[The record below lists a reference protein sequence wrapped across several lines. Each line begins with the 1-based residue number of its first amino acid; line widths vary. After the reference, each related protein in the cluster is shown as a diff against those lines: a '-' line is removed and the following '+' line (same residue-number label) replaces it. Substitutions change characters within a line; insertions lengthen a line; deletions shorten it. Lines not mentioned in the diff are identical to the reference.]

1 MDNANEAS
9 GSQPKYASVARVS
22 QKAQH
27 LGHLAIFCTT
37 RTAASESPR
46 CCISTPTT
54 ILINAIHTIVLPDCH
69 GDRCFTHEVPAAIL
83 TPGHS
88 HCIDRCALRY
98 RHRRRGSRIDWNGD
112 ILRQRLLF
120 RASAPTV
127 ARHIRDYALDVERSH
142 ILPCSYL

>member
-22 QKAQH
+22 QNAQH

-37 RTAASESPR
+37 PTTASDSPR

-54 ILINAIHTIVLPDCH
+54 ILINAIHTIMLPNCY
-69 GDRCFTHEVPAAIL
+69 GDRRFTHGVPAAIL
-83 TPGHS
+83 APGHS
-88 HCIDRCALRY
+88 HCIDRCALCY
-98 RHRRRGSRIDWNGD
+98 RHRRRGCRIDWNGE
-112 ILRQRLLF
+112 ILRQWLLF
-120 RASAPTV
+120 RASAPSV

-142 ILPCSYL
+142 ILPCSHL